1 MAKWRV
7 EIGDQRLEIRDLHAD
22 DERTIH
28 QVAQLL
34 LETFA
39 HIPHWLKNYDG
50 ALKEARESLAPKRI
64 SRVAFE
70 NDAVVGFVGG
80 IEQYEGHTWELHP
93 LAVKPSQQRRGIGRA
108 LVADLEEQ
116 VRARGGSV
124 VMLGTDDEFGGTN
137 LFGKD
142 LYPNPLEHLARIR
155 SVKNH
160 PYVFY
165 LKCGYVI
172 CGIIPDANG
181 LGQPDIFMCKRV
193 ARL

>member
-1 MAKWRV
+1 MRI
-7 EIGDQRLEIRDLHAD
+7 EDLRAD
-22 DERTIH
+22 DEQTIE
-28 QVAQLL
+28 QVARLL

-39 HIPHWLKNYDG
+39 HIPHWLKDYEG
-50 ALKEARESLAPKRI
+50 ALAEVRESLAPKRI

-70 NDAVVGFVGG
+70 NGGVVGFVGG

-93 LAVKPSQQRRGIGRA
+93 LAVKPSHQGRGIGGT
-108 LVADLEEQ
+108 LVADFEGQ
-116 VRARGGSV
+116 VRLRGGIA

-137 LFGKD
+137 LFGVE

-155 SVKNH
+155 NVKNH
-160 PYVFY
+160 PYAFY
-165 LKCGYVI
+165 QKCGYVI

-181 LGQPDIFMCKRV
+181 FGQPDIFMCKRV